1 MAKVK
6 KYPKM
11 SAEEKEDWLALDDY
25 VKHNIM
31 GYTDQGLNKTMTLML
46 KGLRYGQDI
55 ANNNSYKYSN
65 YSFKT
70 ILHTFMACSYQIKKA
85 VLGKRFKDET
95 AKFAYI
101 MGIVNRSIA
110 DVYKREQDA
119 KITKNHRENFNDD
132 IKTEKKEFGNLK
144 KLTIQSCKNFDMS
157 AIENCISLQDLKLN
171 YCDIASTEKLRNLIN
186 ITELDLSNNNI
197 SSLEGLENLQNL
209 TTLHLENNC
218 LDDTV
223 LQTLVN
229 LNKNGK
235 LKNLYISGNSGI
247 INTSILDTVNWNTK
261 DW

>member
-85 VLGKRFKDET
+85 VSGKRFKDET

-101 MGIVNRSIA
+101 MGIVNRNIA

-119 KITKNHRENFNDD
+119 KITKNYRENFNDD
-132 IKTEKKEFGNLK
+132 TVINT
-144 KLTIQSCKNFDMS
+144 DMS
-157 AIENCISLQDLKLN
+157 AIYEKKKQEAKKQPPKSKNRYSDL
-171 YCDIASTEKLRNLIN
+171 
-186 ITELDLSNNNI
+186 
-197 SSLEGLENLQNL
+197 
-209 TTLHLENNC
+209 
-218 LDDTV
+218 
-223 LQTLVN
+223 
-229 LNKNGK
+229 
-235 LKNLYISGNSGI
+235 
-247 INTSILDTVNWNTK
+247 W
-261 DW
+261 